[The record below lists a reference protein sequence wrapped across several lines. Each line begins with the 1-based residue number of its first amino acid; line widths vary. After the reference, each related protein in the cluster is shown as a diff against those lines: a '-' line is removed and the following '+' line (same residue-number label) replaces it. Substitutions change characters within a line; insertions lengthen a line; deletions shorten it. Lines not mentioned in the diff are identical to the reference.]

1 MARKSD
7 QLMSELDD
15 LRNHRVVR
23 VEAGLREQ
31 LRADAAAVPPRHAL
45 GQPVDLVERK
55 AQRLAQVAQGA
66 AWPIGVQRGSQRRAV
81 PAVFRVDILH
91 HLFAPLMFEIDVDVR
106 RLVAL
111 AADKAFK

>member
-31 LRADAAAVPPRHAL
+31 LRADPAAVPP
-45 GQPVDLVERK
+45 
-55 AQRLAQVAQGA
+55 
-66 AWPIGVQRGSQRRAV
+66 
-81 PAVFRVDILH
+81 
-91 HLFAPLMFEIDVDVR
+91 
-106 RLVAL
+106 
-111 AADKAFK
+111 